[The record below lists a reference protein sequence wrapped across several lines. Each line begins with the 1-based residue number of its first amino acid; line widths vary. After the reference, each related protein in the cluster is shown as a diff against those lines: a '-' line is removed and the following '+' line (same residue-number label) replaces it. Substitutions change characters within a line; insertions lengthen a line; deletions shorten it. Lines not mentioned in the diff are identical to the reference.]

1 MRLPAAGLGTL
12 ALLAVMAAGPNAR
25 ADETNDPEPKGLVE
39 GRDAL
44 HLTGSALVV
53 AGGLAML
60 PAAYV
65 GASVAVGALE
75 PGGAERAAKDFQEPI
90 VFAPLA
96 AGFCAIMVGAALLV
110 VVSPPS
116 STPARTTSHGKQ
128 AAQGPRFPF
137 LSFTF

>member
-1 MRLPAAGLGTL
+1 MRKAAAGLGTL
-12 ALLAVMAAGPNAR
+12 ALLAAMASGPTAR
-25 ADETNDPEPKGLVE
+25 ADETTDPEPQGLAKGH
-39 GRDAL
+39 DAL
-44 HLTGSALVV
+44 NVTGSALVV
-53 AGGLAML
+53 GGGLALL

-65 GASVAVGALE
+65 GATVAVGALE

-96 AGFCAIMVGAALLV
+96 AGFCAIMIGAALLV
-110 VVSPPS
+110 VVSPPT
-116 STPARTTSHGKQ
+116 STPARSSSHGKQ